1 MPLMCTYDSST
12 GELFRDG
19 TRLTVLEGFASAFD
33 GNFYSLY
40 SVSSNGFSLVARGSS
55 VDSSRFLCNNPP
67 ELGAIYVNGTLLDS
81 NEVTITYPENLTIT
95 VDAYD
100 VENGDDLTMELFIQ
114 NDSQG
119 TAPTTHSVSYVTNN
133 SSDGY
138 EVNARLVITDSHGA
152 TTESTFRVR
161 IENPAPPAD
170 TEAPSVS
177 INEISVTAGQS
188 FTFNANVSDNSDGPL
203 TYEWSLDGITRNGQ
217 SFTHTHGQAGL
228 TKTIRLRVTDAA
240 GNVGTDEFTYVTQ
253 EPAPAP
259 ASITL
264 GATELV
270 PTGNDSAI
278 NVFNGSSTTIN
289 IRGTGNFDVFN
300 GLSGSTVEITWTEH
314 NGREV
319 SITATLFNPQYT
331 SIQLRNVV
339 LNSGRSYEQHDI
351 RSNFGDSDM
360 VITVQ

>member
-1 MPLMCTYDSST
+1 MRKLFLMLAMVLGTVANAQIGDNNITLVVFNNGTEALAYGNQTDNNCIDNPDATYVYTYDSST

-133 SSDGY
+133 S
-138 EVNARLVITDSHGA
+138 
-152 TTESTFRVR
+152 
-161 IENPAPPAD
+161 
-170 TEAPSVS
+170 
-177 INEISVTAGQS
+177 
-188 FTFNANVSDNSDGPL
+188 
-203 TYEWSLDGITRNGQ
+203 
-217 SFTHTHGQAGL
+217 
-228 TKTIRLRVTDAA
+228 
-240 GNVGTDEFTYVTQ
+240 
-253 EPAPAP
+253 
-259 ASITL
+259 
-264 GATELV
+264 
-270 PTGNDSAI
+270 
-278 NVFNGSSTTIN
+278 
-289 IRGTGNFDVFN
+289 
-300 GLSGSTVEITWTEH
+300 
-314 NGREV
+314 
-319 SITATLFNPQYT
+319 
-331 SIQLRNVV
+331 
-339 LNSGRSYEQHDI
+339 
-351 RSNFGDSDM
+351 
-360 VITVQ
+360 